1 MTIAT
6 LLHALW
12 CLVSSWWNVD
22 RIRIPRSE
30 GRLLRLA
37 EGDRLLVQDELLVIR
52 HRQSG
57 QQCDCIRVLY
67 ALSESTTDDH
77 QAAGDLWY
85 LEQQARPAELLRGVD
100 PPWVLI
106 DPKGMKSILPAEAIT
121 VLEVES

>member
-1 MTIAT
+1 MTIAI
-6 LLHALW
+6 LLRALW

-37 EGDRLLVQDELLVIR
+37 EGDRLLVQEELLVIR

-57 QQCDCIRVLY
+57 QRRDRIQVRY